1 MCHIKMVHCHITST
15 KMSHQSETL
24 SHHFQVWRQK
34 CHINV
39 MHCHITFT
47 KVSHQSETLSHHFQ
61 IWRKK
66 CHINVMHCHITL
78 AFWDIFRTLR
88 MYFRG
93 FRGIFPWPVAFCHTK
108 CVSGEAKIDTFQVV
122 LGFRQRNQSQKM
134 MKKIN
139 HKNSFHKPAPTQS
152 RIFLSSYL

>member
-15 KMSHQSETL
+15 KLSHQSETL

-47 KVSHQSETLSHHFQ
+47 KVSHQSETLSHHFGISGYFSYTQ
-61 IWRKK
+61 DVFQGFQGHFPLTSSILSYKMRIWRSQNRY
-66 CHINVMHCHITL
+66 ISSS
-78 AFWDIFRTLR
+78 FRL
-88 MYFRG
+88 
-93 FRGIFPWPVAFCHTK
+93 PAKESVTK
-108 CVSGEAKIDTFQVV
+108 NDEE
-122 LGFRQRNQSQKM
+122 N
-134 MKKIN
+134 N
-139 HKNSFHKPAPTQS
+139 PKNSFHKPAPTQS